1 MFNRRAV
8 DIFIIFS
15 VLSGSEFIAT
25 TGTRWPE
32 PTPAV
37 GFDLGFTIPRRPF
50 GFRCCPSASTPVTV
64 RRFLAVISRAAP
76 AASNHVARI
85 SFGLRS
91 VAATAAGARYL
102 TVAGRAEPAA
112 RRARPSG
119 MNTAPRVRAFRGPL
133 RTTALVCAALMSGA
147 ALLLAGCSGR
157 SASSPMSASA
167 PAHGAARSGA
177 AAAPVPAGIPGPGS
191 ASSRASQAAQLT
203 LASQSIIYTAS
214 LTIQAKDVTA
224 AAARATGIVIAEGGY
239 VSSEQA
245 AINPRDPA
253 RSTVSLQLKIPV
265 AQYAGTLSTLS
276 TALGTQTSLTQRAQ
290 DVTQQVA
297 DVSSLVS
304 SAQAAITQLQALLE
318 RAGSI
323 SALLTVQQQIA
334 AQESSLEALQAQ
346 QRALDRE
353 TSYATVSVTLLSPH
367 PVTAKK
373 KKASKA
379 TRQHGFLAGFATG
392 WRGLRLI
399 TSGLLTALGAAL
411 PFAVLGAVLAAAG
424 YAGRRHLRRL
434 RRWPRRGTRP
444 TAAG

>member
-1 MFNRRAV
+1 
-8 DIFIIFS
+8 
-15 VLSGSEFIAT
+15 
-25 TGTRWPE
+25 
-32 PTPAV
+32 
-37 GFDLGFTIPRRPF
+37 
-50 GFRCCPSASTPVTV
+50 
-64 RRFLAVISRAAP
+64 
-76 AASNHVARI
+76 
-85 SFGLRS
+85 
-91 VAATAAGARYL
+91 
-102 TVAGRAEPAA
+102 
-112 RRARPSG
+112 

-133 RTTALVCAALMSGA
+133 RTTTLVCAALMSGA

-157 SASSPMSASA
+157 SASSPSSASA
-167 PAHGAARSGA
+167 PAHGAASNGA
-177 AAAPVPAGIPGPGS
+177 AAAPVPAAGVPGPGS
-191 ASSRASQAAQLT
+191 PSSRASQAAQLT

-214 LTIQAKDVTA
+214 LTIQAKNVTA

-297 DVSSLVS
+297 DVSSLAG
-304 SAQAAITQLQALLE
+304 SAQAAITQLQTLLQ

-373 KKASKA
+373 KKASKT
-379 TRQHGFLAGFATG
+379 TRQHGFVAGFATG

-411 PFAVLGAVLAAAG
+411 PFAAAGAVLAAAG

-434 RRWPRRGTRP
+434 VRWTRRGTRP

>member
-1 MFNRRAV
+1 
-8 DIFIIFS
+8 
-15 VLSGSEFIAT
+15 
-25 TGTRWPE
+25 
-32 PTPAV
+32 
-37 GFDLGFTIPRRPF
+37 
-50 GFRCCPSASTPVTV
+50 
-64 RRFLAVISRAAP
+64 
-76 AASNHVARI
+76 
-85 SFGLRS
+85 
-91 VAATAAGARYL
+91 
-102 TVAGRAEPAA
+102 
-112 RRARPSG
+112 

-133 RTTALVCAALMSGA
+133 RTTTLVCAALMSGA

-157 SASSPMSASA
+157 SASSPSPASA
-167 PAHGAARSGA
+167 PAHGAASNGA
-177 AAAPVPAGIPGPGS
+177 AAAPVPAGLSGPGP
-191 ASSRASQAAQLT
+191 ASSRPSQAAQLT

-214 LTIQAKDVTA
+214 LTIQAKNVTA
-224 AAARATGIVIAEGGY
+224 AATRATGIVIAEGGY

-245 AINPRDPA
+245 AINPRDTA

-304 SAQAAITQLQALLE
+304 SAQAAIIQLQALLQ

-373 KKASKA
+373 KARKT
-379 TRQHGFLAGFATG
+379 TRQHGFVAGFATG

-399 TSGLLTALGAAL
+399 TSGILTALGAAL
-411 PFAVLGAVLAAAG
+411 PFAAAGAVLAAAG

-434 RRWPRRGTRP
+434 LRWPRRGTRP